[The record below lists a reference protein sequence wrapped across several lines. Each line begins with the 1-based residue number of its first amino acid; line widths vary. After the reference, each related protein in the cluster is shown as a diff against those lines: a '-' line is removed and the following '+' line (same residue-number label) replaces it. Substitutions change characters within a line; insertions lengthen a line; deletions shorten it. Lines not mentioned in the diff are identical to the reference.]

1 MLGKDLWVAWD
12 GVPVYWFLNST
23 YWLQPRLFTCW
34 QEGGYS
40 EIVWLQPIFAE
51 QHPALYCCLERWKL
65 HIRVEV
71 TTDPHIFITAQR
83 LGCAVRFCF
92 PPNISQDS
100 AVPSLYPLEFRTIS
114 QMRRPPKTWIINR
127 KTACSGAEFHTTK
140 IFPQENI
147 LSKISDIWYLLMGR
161 SQWKVSP
168 GVQLPFWER
177 KSSSECDCTEVHN
190 RDMKTFPESRLW
202 KGETAPERAHLTLQ
216 AMNLVGHFSVISP
229 FSLLCS

>member
-1 MLGKDLWVAWD
+1 MAWD
-12 GVPVYWFLNST
+12 GAPVYWFFNST

-34 QEGGYS
+34 QEGGYL

-65 HIRVEV
+65 HIGVEV

-83 LGCAVRFCF
+83 LGCAVGFCF

-100 AVPSLYPLEFRTIS
+100 AVPSRYRLEFRTIS
-114 QMRRPPKTWIINR
+114 QMRRPPPHRRRPKPWIINR
-127 KTACSGAEFHTTK
+127 KTASSAAEFHTTK

-147 LSKISDIWYLLMGR
+147 FSKTSDIWNLLKSR

-177 KSSSECDCTEVHN
+177 KSSSECYCTEVHN
-190 RDMKTFPESRLW
+190 SDMKTFPESRLW
-202 KGETAPERAHLTLQ
+202 KGETATEWAHIALQ
-216 AMNLVGHFSVISP
+216 AMNLAGHSLVTSP
-229 FSLLCS
+229 FRILCS